1 MFYAYLRTLL
11 SFLLWAVNGN
21 IHYHDKENIL
31 PKEENYILIAPHK
44 TFWDPVFMGYAA
56 APKQFIFMAKKELFK
71 DRGFGW
77 WIRKCGAFPIDRENP
92 GMAAIKYPVN
102 MLKKSD
108 RSLVMFPSGSRH
120 SSELKGGVAVIAKSA
135 KVKLMPATYVG
146 PLTLKGLLAG
156 ERIDV
161 AFGNP
166 IDILD
171 IKRMDDAGTAEVT
184 SRIEAEFKRLDDHA
198 TSFQTKKKPNVLT
211 YIYRIPILLLVALIL
226 GLTYIFSYLASFVW
240 NPSVE
245 LDKK

>member
-1 MFYAYLRTLL
+1 MFYSYLRSLL
-11 SFLLWAVNGN
+11 TFLLWSVNGN
-21 IHYHDKENIL
+21 IHYHNRENIL
-31 PKEENYILIAPHK
+31 PAKENYILISPHK
-44 TFWDPVFMGYAA
+44 TFWDPVFLGYAA

-120 SSELKGGVAVIAKSA
+120 SSELKGGVAVIAKTA
-135 KVKLMPATYVG
+135 RVKLMPATYVG
-146 PLTLKGLLAG
+146 PMTIGGLLSG

-166 IDILD
+166 IDVSD
-171 IKRMDDAGTAEVT
+171 IKRMDDEGIAQVT
-184 SRIEAEFKRLDDHA
+184 HRIETEFNRLDAYA
-198 TSFQTKKKPNVLT
+198 TSFQTGKKPSFLT
-211 YIYRIPILLLVALIL
+211 YLYRLPVLILVALIL
-226 GLTYIFSYLASFVW
+226 GLTYAFSYLASFFW
-240 NPSVE
+240 QPSTDLSE
-245 LDKK
+245 

>member
-1 MFYAYLRTLL
+1 MFYSYLRNLL
-11 SFLLWAVNGN
+11 SFLLWAINGN

-31 PKEENYILIAPHK
+31 SPEENYILIAPHK
-44 TFWDPVFMGYAA
+44 TFWDPVFLGYAA

-77 WIRKCGAFPIDRENP
+77 WISKCGAFPIDRQNP

-102 MLKKSD
+102 MLKKSN

-146 PLTLKGLLAG
+146 PMTIKGLLAG

-166 IDILD
+166 IDVSD
-171 IKRMDDAGTAEVT
+171 IKRMDDTGTAEVT
-184 SRIEAEFKRLDDHA
+184 RRIEVEFARLDEYA
-198 TSFQTKKKPNVLT
+198 TSFQTRKKPNVLT
-211 YIYRIPILLLVALIL
+211 YVYRIPVLLLVAIILIL
-226 GLTYIFSYLASFVW
+226 TYAFSYIASFFW
-240 NPSVE
+240 KPTTQ
-245 LDKK
+245 LDK